1 MANELS
7 AEARV
12 LIGTWRSDREGIVG
26 IRTFGKVTLK
36 FASEGTLLSVAGFPL
51 RKNQRCKRGTT

>member
-12 LIGTWRSDREGIVG
+12 TGTWRSDREGIVG

-36 FASEGTLLSVAGFPL
+36 FASDGTLLSVAGFPL
-51 RKNQRCKRGTT
+51 RKN

>member
-12 LIGTWRSDREGIVG
+12 VTGTWRSDRDGIAG

-36 FASEGTLLSVAGFPL
+36 FASDGTLLSVAGFPL
-51 RKNQRCKRGTT
+51 RKN